1 MLDRMN
7 RDPSPRTSSP
17 VLPPF
22 PPPRTSSRA
31 SSRTRLSTHSS
42 SRSLQSMNSLSP
54 RPSSPLSARPNS
66 DRPQDE
72 AEDDTTPSMRQG
84 EWGRQAFNH
93 ARARTTSDNRGLQR
107 NYDDDTN
114 SLRSTRS
121 RGLDDD
127 MTSSI
132 SAYPSTSSA
141 NPPRWSPHA
150 SPPSRPRQPPSISP
164 TPSNPFSSS
173 MGQSPLRLL
182 PRSPLNDRAPL
193 DDLAFLREAGAFADD
208 DQLSVSNGNR
218 TLGDTDSASIN
229 SANSAS
235 LRNARL
241 REDIE
246 KTAQRIK
253 ERESTEEARAGTTT
267 PPIPDTTPSGSRR
280 PSAGFA
286 SSLPLYPGAPL
297 PAAPLASPPYEAF
310 DSFDA
315 RSLHSVAS
323 GGADSTA
330 SLTGTWPAPSIHS
343 ATGGGARAE
352 YSAPRGERQGRVRQK
367 ESKEWSQACWIWVKD
382 KTVVSSSSS
391 GSGGKFSKAPL
402 IQNVRCSFRSTFTRL
417 MITDNPHFL
426 QVPSVMKRKT
436 GKRESAHHLLSPA
449 EAMLFNFDDPSSS
462 SSKSSKSSSSKD
474 KVKDKGRTLAG
485 PIAAEREGSW
495 RRTTGVLRDD
505 GYFRVFG
512 EVRFDFRYPTVA
524 RALS

>member
-54 RPSSPLSARPNS
+54 RPSSPLSARPNP
-66 DRPQDE
+66 DRLQDE

-121 RGLDDD
+121 RGPDDD
-127 MTSSI
+127 TTSST
-132 SAYPSTSSA
+132 SLYPSSSSV

-150 SPPSRPRQPPSISP
+150 SPPSRPRQLPSNSP

-173 MGQSPLRLL
+173 IGQSPLRLL

-208 DQLSVSNGNR
+208 DQLSVSYGNR
-218 TLGDTDSASIN
+218 TLGDTDTASIN

-253 ERESTEEARAGTTT
+253 ERESTEEARAGTST
-267 PPIPDTTPSGSRR
+267 PPVTDATPSGSRR

-315 RSLHSVAS
+315 RSLHSIAS
-323 GGADSTA
+323 GADSTA
-330 SLTGTWPAPSIHS
+330 SFAGTWPAPSNS
-343 ATGGGARAE
+343 SGTGGGARAE
-352 YSAPRGERQGRVRQK
+352 YSAPKGERQGRVRQK

-382 KTVVSSSSS
+382 KTVAASSSSS
-391 GSGGKFSKAPL
+391 GVGKFSKTPL
-402 IQNVRCSFRSTFTRL
+402 IQNVRFLSQLIFRLFS
-417 MITDNPHFL
+417 NPDVSRSR

-474 KVKDKGRTLAG
+474 KVKEKARTLAG

-512 EVRFDFRYPTVA
+512 EVSLDFDSLRGA
-524 RALS
+524 RNSS